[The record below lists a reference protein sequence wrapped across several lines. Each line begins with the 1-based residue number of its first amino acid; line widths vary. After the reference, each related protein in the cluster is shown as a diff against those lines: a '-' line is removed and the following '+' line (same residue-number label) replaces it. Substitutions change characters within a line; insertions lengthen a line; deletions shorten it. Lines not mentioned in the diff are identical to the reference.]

1 MSAALAIAPTPV
13 SPAPL
18 HPGQGGSTARDKAH
32 VLAELRRHIAQVAP
46 MRPLPVGLPT
56 GMSALEAVTGGWPNP
71 GVALIQGPVGTG
83 RLAPVLPALARLT
96 TAGRTVAVVDSGGIL
111 HPPGLPGVCLD
122 NLLLVRPGPTRVL
135 WAAEQLAR
143 CDAIPLV
150 VVLDPPSLGRQSV
163 RLQRAA
169 EAGTSAVIVVSEIA
183 QRRLPAALHLQT
195 GRRGPGHVQLL
206 RGGRGSSSERWLVL
220 DPPPGPPEARRAFP
234 F

>member
-1 MSAALAIAPTPV
+1 MSTALAISVPEAD
-13 SPAPL
+13 SPR
-18 HPGQGGSTARDKAH
+18 TKAH
-32 VLAELRRHIAQVAP
+32 VVAELRRHIARVAP

-56 GMSALEAVTGGWPNP
+56 GISALEASTGGWPCP
-71 GVALIQGPVGTG
+71 GVALIQGPTGSG

-96 TAGRTVAVVDSGGIL
+96 RVGRTVAVVDSNRIL

-122 NLLLVRPGPTRVL
+122 HILLIRPAPTRVL

-169 EAGTSAVIVVSEIA
+169 EAGSSSVIVISELA
-183 QRRLPAALHLQT
+183 QRRLPAVLHLQT
-195 GRRGPGHVQLL
+195 GPRGPGHVRLL
-206 RGGRGSSSERWLVL
+206 RGGRGSSSERWLAL
-220 DPPPGPPEARRAFP
+220 DPPPGPSTARRAFP

>member
-1 MSAALAIAPTPV
+1 MRNALATSVREA
-13 SPAPL
+13 SPP
-18 HPGQGGSTARDKAH
+18 RDKAV
-32 VLAELRRHIAQVAP
+32 VLADLRRHIAQIAP

-56 GMSALEAVTGGWPNP
+56 GVSALEAVTGGWPCP

-83 RLAPVLPALARLT
+83 RISPVLPALARLT
-96 TAGRTVAVVDSGGIL
+96 TARRTVAIVDSGCIL

-122 NLLLVRPGPTRVL
+122 NLLLVRPAPTRVL

-150 VVLDPPSLGRQSV
+150 VLLDPPSLGRQAV

-169 EAGTSAVIVVSEIA
+169 EAGTSTVIVISELA
-183 QRRLPAALHLQT
+183 QRRLPAALRLQT
-195 GRRGPGHVQLL
+195 GRRGPGHVQLR
-206 RGGRGSSSERWLVL
+206 RGGRGSSSERWLTL
-220 DPPPGPPEARRAFP
+220 DPPPGLPQARRAFP